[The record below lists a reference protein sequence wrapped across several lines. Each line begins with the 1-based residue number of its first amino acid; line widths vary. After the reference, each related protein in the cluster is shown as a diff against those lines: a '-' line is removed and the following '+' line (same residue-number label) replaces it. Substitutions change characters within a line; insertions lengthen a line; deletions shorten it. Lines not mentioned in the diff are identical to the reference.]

1 MAVFT
6 NIPNAN
12 LAAGAPIR
20 SVDTL
25 ALRDNDLF
33 LKEHTDLTFLNTQTF
48 TSSGTWTKP
57 TGADYTSTDTVIFIA
72 IGGGG
77 SGGAQRHPGS
87 GWYAAASGGCGGAI
101 GVRAVQYSVIPS
113 SVAITVGAGGAAFS
127 MNTYYADFNT
137 IVGNFGGDTTVAGL
151 LVAQGGE
158 PGQGGS
164 SSSTPSW
171 ETPGSSITNAY
182 SLFSS
187 GTELSTMSLGLFS
200 RLACRE
206 RTGTAG
212 TAVYPFFSGLVAA
225 GGSAGISVSTART
238 QNYTGQTG
246 VYGVGGNGNATGNA
260 SAGTGIGAGGGGC
273 VRNNV
278 TAVSGAGA
286 SGGVFAYVVRGKVS
300 GREIFGIGS

>member
-87 GWYAAASGGCGGAI
+87 GWYAGATGGCGGAI
-101 GVRAVQYSVIPS
+101 GVRAIQYSVVAS
-113 SVAITVGAGGAAFS
+113 SVAITIGAGGAAFTS
-127 MNTYYADFNT
+127 NTYSEGYGQSGN
-137 IVGNFGGDTTVAGL
+137 VGGTTTVAGL
-151 LVAQGGE
+151 LFAQGGN
-158 PGQGGS
+158 GGNAGS
-164 SSSTPSW
+164 SGSSTPF
-171 ETPGSSITNAY
+171 TFPGSELTNAFN
-182 SLFSS
+182 LFSG
-187 GTELSTMSLGLFS
+187 GTQTSTISTGLFARGGCIS
-200 RLACRE
+200 RDAT
-206 RTGTAG
+206 TGTAV
-212 TAVYPFFSGLVAA
+212 TPFISGLVAA
-225 GGSAGISVSTART
+225 GGSAGIAVSTART
-238 QNYTGQTG
+238 QNYEGQTG

-260 SAGTGIGAGGGGC
+260 FAGTGVGAGGGGC

-286 SGGVFAYVVRGKVS
+286 NGGVFAYVVRGRVS
-300 GREIFGIGS
+300 GREIFGIGL